1 MITFGNKKSILK
13 ADTKFFVFIE
23 KPFGFL
29 CIPEYINIKL
39 KIGITMQFF
48 ATDFLT
54 TLALF
59 VVVLSFI
66 VFIHELGHFL
76 PARYYGIK
84 VDTFSIGF
92 GKEIFGWTDSKGTR
106 WKFSWI
112 PLGGYVKFFGDVDSA
127 SSSVDKNISE
137 KEKKLSLYYRPVKE
151 RIVVSFGGPAANYL
165 LAIALFFFAFFFVG
179 QPGMSTEIENFSEES
194 PAQAAGLVVGDEIKS
209 INGIE
214 VKTFADILNV
224 MGDLKTPE
232 VNIVIYRSGV
242 EHNYM
247 FLANSFKTG
256 ENERFVLGVK
266 TGNGPSFQIWSSV
279 SKSVM
284 YPFQISYSTFVA
296 LKNMIV
302 KKNMEGLGGPIAI
315 AKGIKSAAE
324 MGLMVVVFYAA
335 LISTSL
341 GFFNLLPIP
350 TLDGGHLLFYFIE
363 AVRGKPVSEKIQEWA
378 FMIGFGTLML
388 LFLFVTYKDVFFK

>member
-1 MITFGNKKSILK
+1 
-13 ADTKFFVFIE
+13 
-23 KPFGFL
+23 
-29 CIPEYINIKL
+29 
-39 KIGITMQFF
+39 MQFF
-48 ATDFLT
+48 AADFLT
-54 TLALF
+54 TLLLF

-106 WKFSWI
+106 WKFSWV
-112 PLGGYVKFFGDVDSA
+112 PLGGYVKFFGDADAS
-127 SSSVDKNISE
+127 SSSVDKTISE
-137 KEKKLSLYYRPVKE
+137 KEKKLSLYYRPLKE
-151 RIVVSFGGPAANYL
+151 RIIVSFGGPAANYL
-165 LAIALFFFAFFFVG
+165 LAMILFFSAFFLVG
-179 QPGMSTEIENFSEES
+179 QPGMSTKIESFSEES
-194 PAQAAGLVVGDEIKS
+194 PAKSAGLVVGDEIRS
-209 INGIE
+209 INDHE

-232 VNIVIYRSGV
+232 VNVKISRNGT
-242 EHNYM
+242 EHYYM
-247 FLANSFKTG
+247 LLANTLKIG
-256 ENERFVLGVK
+256 ESERFILGVK

-284 YPFQISYSTFVA
+284 YPFQISYSTLLA

-302 KKNMEGLGGPIAI
+302 KTNMEGLGGPIAI

-324 MGLMVVVFYAA
+324 MGLMVVIFYAA

-363 AVRGKPVSEKIQEWA
+363 AIRGKPVSEKIQEWA
-378 FMIGFGTLML
+378 FMIGFGTLMV